1 MLLEKLLDKMYHARA
16 QVFQPVKG
24 EEIRSVRMFLARN
37 KLPPLPSDYIAFLA
51 LTDGLIW
58 NGLRF
63 FGAMS
68 HERTKQNYTF
78 PSLSEVNMDFAERHR
93 SQSLLIIGE
102 KDEDYI
108 VYHAQEKNY
117 QLMDRIDLMTDLSL
131 PRFFDVLYLF
141 GEDLIKQDALR
152 EVR

>member
-1 MLLEKLLDKMYHARA
+1 
-16 QVFQPVKG
+16 
-24 EEIRSVRMFLARN
+24 
-37 KLPPLPSDYIAFLA
+37 
-51 LTDGLIW
+51 
-58 NGLRF
+58 
-63 FGAMS
+63 
-68 HERTKQNYTF
+68 
-78 PSLSEVNMDFAERHR
+78 MDFAERHR